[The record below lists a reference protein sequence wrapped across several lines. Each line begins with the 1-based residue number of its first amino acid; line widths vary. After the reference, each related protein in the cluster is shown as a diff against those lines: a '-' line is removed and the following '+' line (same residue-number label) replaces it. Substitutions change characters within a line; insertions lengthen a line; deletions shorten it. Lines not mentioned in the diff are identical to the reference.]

1 MIHFAQAQ
9 YLLLILL
16 IPFFFVGYAL
26 FRRGR
31 NRKIAKIGS
40 PQLMAALMPTRSKA
54 KGWVRVSFFAVAWFF
69 FAIGLAR
76 PQMGAK
82 IKESNRKGAEI
93 MIALDVSNSM
103 LAQDYSPN
111 RLERAKLAISR
122 LVDKLHGDRIG
133 LIVFAGQSFVQLPI
147 TTDYVSAKIFLNT
160 IGTESVPVQGTAL
173 GDAINTAI
181 KSFSSEAQMQE
192 DNKAIILITDGE
204 NHEDDPVEAA
214 RMAAEVGI
222 RVFCIGVGSPEGKP
236 IPYGPDGELMKDREG
251 NIVVTKLDE
260 KILEEVAAAGEG
272 AYIRA
277 GNAEFGLNPIIDELK
292 QLQEQQFKS
301 VVFEDFEEQYMYF
314 FAIALVFLLLEFLVG
329 NRRVAK
335 KMFAVALLLGF
346 SVASAYAQTDRKEVR
361 KGNRFFKEGNYKEAE
376 VEYRKALIKDSLSIA
391 GNYNLANTLMQQ
403 EDAANAELIYAKLG
417 DSISRVQQNVDWEKG
432 SVEVGKNT
440 LPSDYYHN
448 LGNSFLAQKRYQ
460 EAVDAYKNALRRNP
474 ADDLTREN
482 YIYAKKKLEDQ
493 QNQDQNQQQQNR
505 NQNQQN
511 NQDQQNQNQ
520 DQNQDK
526 QDQNNDQNQDNKNNP
541 DKDQND
547 KQDQPQNG
555 NQPKITPQAAEQ
567 MLQAMQEKE
576 NQTQEKVKE
585 EKAKALKSKQ
595 KEKNW

>member
-493 QNQDQNQQQQNR
+493 QNQDQNQQQQ
-505 NQNQQN
+505 
-511 NQDQQNQNQ
+511 QQNQNQ
-520 DQNQDK
+520 DQQNNQNQQNQNQDQDK